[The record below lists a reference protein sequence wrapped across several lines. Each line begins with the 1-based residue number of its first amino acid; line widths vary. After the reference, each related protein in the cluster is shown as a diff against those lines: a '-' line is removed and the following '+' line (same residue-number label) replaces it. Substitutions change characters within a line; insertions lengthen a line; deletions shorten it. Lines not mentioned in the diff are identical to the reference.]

1 MIEFVVKGEEFGDLA
16 ALGISYGL
24 SITFRRVL
32 AVGDFKRE
40 WIYAV
45 METGVWGAMLLS
57 PCPDGLPCFRDP
69 ERAVEFSES
78 RQTPVGYSG
87 EEPAAVPYRISTFNK
102 NYLKPRRWIRCR
114 DISSSKSYLPL
125 FACIYNLL
133 KLRDD
138 VPIVVSDVCLGF
150 NEAERPD
157 FQALPT
163 YIQPRAL
170 ADVVDVSV
178 QPIPASAIARGILL
192 GGYKAGP
199 VVAISKGADHAA
211 AELGGYL
218 VDLNAPGDP
227 CELFARGTVGYSP
240 SLFSGRYLVDPDLC
254 DRCGDCFITNCD
266 ALKQGE
272 RGVPELLSSC
282 VGCGAC
288 ALMCTRGAMWR
299 EGDLFKVFLR

>member
-32 AVGDFKRE
+32 AVGDFERE

-114 DISSSKSYLPL
+114 DISSDKSYLPL

-178 QPIPASAIARGILL
+178 QPNTGIRNSEGDSAGRLQGGSCRGPYLRAPTMRRPSWEAIWSTSTRRAIPASCSPEVPWGTPHLYSLAGIWWTQISAI
-192 GGYKAGP
+192 
-199 VVAISKGADHAA
+199 DAA
-211 AELGGYL
+211 
-218 VDLNAPGDP
+218 
-227 CELFARGTVGYSP
+227 TVSSP
-240 SLFSGRYLVDPDLC
+240 
-254 DRCGDCFITNCD
+254 T
-266 ALKQGE
+266 
-272 RGVPELLSSC
+272 
-282 VGCGAC
+282 
-288 ALMCTRGAMWR
+288 AMP
-299 EGDLFKVFLR
+299 